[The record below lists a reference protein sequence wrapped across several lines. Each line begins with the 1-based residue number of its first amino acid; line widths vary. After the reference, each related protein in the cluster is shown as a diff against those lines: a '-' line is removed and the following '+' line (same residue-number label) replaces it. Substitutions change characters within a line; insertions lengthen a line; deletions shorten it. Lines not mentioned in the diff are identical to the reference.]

1 MYCLYNNSIKSE
13 RILSEGSRETKPSQ
27 MPKFYANSWE
37 CIFTERVD
45 TSQSLE
51 VNSGSKYDYIF
62 FFGDEDLPQRIEEY
76 KTIYP
81 RLKLIKKCEPSFVDK
96 LIRSINPINSNQYI
110 EVWKTNDPISKE

>member
-1 MYCLYNNSIKSE
+1 MYSLYGNFLKNE

-27 MPKFYANSWE
+27 MPKFYANSWN
-37 CIFTERVD
+37 CIFIERVD

-51 VNSGSKYDYIF
+51 VTPDAKYDYIF
-62 FFGDEDLPQRIEEY
+62 FFGEEDLTLRIEEY